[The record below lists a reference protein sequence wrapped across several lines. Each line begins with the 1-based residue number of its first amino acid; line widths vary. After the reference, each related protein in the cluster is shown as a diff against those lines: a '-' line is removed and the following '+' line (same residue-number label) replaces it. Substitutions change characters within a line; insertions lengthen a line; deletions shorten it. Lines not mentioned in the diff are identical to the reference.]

1 MASGWRSYSEPW
13 YAGYATQG
21 AVVLG
26 TAPILIPLIVGQAGG
41 AGRAGLVVAAFYLGQ
56 LAAPLWGW
64 LTDRTGGHRLF
75 YGLGYVLLAAGLS
88 LFALADATAWWVLL
102 ALMQGAGAA
111 ATNTV
116 AALFIVEFK
125 PKAQWDGRI
134 GWLQTFYG
142 TGQAAGL
149 GLAALLQASPWVG
162 MLVSAGLMA
171 PGLWLGLRGLPASG
185 RRSPAHQPTFDHHAH
200 ARPRQ
205 AYLQLHHSHRPR
217 LAALKH
223 LASEWRGPFGLFILA
238 WLLTMLG
245 TWMIYN
251 LYPLLM
257 QDLYGLDAGLS
268 SLWYAVGAG
277 LGIFAYAPSGG
288 LGRRWGDGPVVTLGV
303 VMTLASLA
311 GMLAAS
317 GLEPATA
324 RWVAPAV
331 FVLMPVAWS
340 PLIVAGTSL
349 TAQLAPMPQ
358 GDALGVFNS
367 TTAVGSV
374 LGALLAGGL
383 ASRFGYGV
391 VVAGAAV
398 FTVAGLAA
406 MALLLIRSRA
416 GRGKEDGDGQSK
428 TGA

>member
-1 MASGWRSYSEPW
+1 MAQGWRSFSEPW

-26 TAPILIPLIVGQAGG
+26 TAPILIPLIVGQAAG

-56 LAAPLWGW
+56 LSAPLWGA

-102 ALMQGAGAA
+102 ALMQGAGSA

-116 AALFIVEFK
+116 AALFIVEFQ
-125 PKAQWDGRI
+125 PKDQWDGRI

-149 GLAALLQASPWVG
+149 GLAALLQAAPWVG

-185 RRSPAHQPTFDHHAH
+185 RRSPAHQPSFDHHAH

-205 AYLQLHHSHRPR
+205 AFQQLHHSHRPR
-217 LAALKH
+217 LAAIKK
-223 LASEWRGPFGLFILA
+223 LAVEWRGSFGLFILA

-257 QDLYGLDAGLS
+257 RDLYGVDAGMS
-268 SLWYAVGAG
+268 SLWYAVAAG
-277 LGIFAYAPSGG
+277 LGIFAYAPSGS
-288 LGRRWGDGPVVTLGV
+288 LGRRWGDGPVVTAGV
-303 VMTLASLA
+303 VMTLVSLA
-311 GMLAAS
+311 GMLACT

-324 RWVAPAV
+324 RWLAPAV

-349 TAQLAPMPQ
+349 TAQLATMPQ

-383 ASRFGYGV
+383 ASRLGYGV

-398 FTVAGLAA
+398 ATAGGLAL
-406 MALLLIRSRA
+406 MLALLVENRRSGGEP
-416 GRGKEDGDGQSK
+416 GREKPEG
-428 TGA
+428 